1 MGTGTST
8 HPAMCRDI
16 NGRGRAMTDKE
27 KTTLQEIYF
36 DLCDLIDSGQV
47 HDIALTEFQEFNTV
61 LEFLEEQRDKIARF
75 T

>member
-1 MGTGTST
+1 
-8 HPAMCRDI
+8 
-16 NGRGRAMTDKE
+16 MTDKE

-47 HDIALTEFQEFNTV
+47 HDIVLTDFAEFDTV
-61 LEFLEEQRDKIARF
+61 TDFLVEQRNKIERL